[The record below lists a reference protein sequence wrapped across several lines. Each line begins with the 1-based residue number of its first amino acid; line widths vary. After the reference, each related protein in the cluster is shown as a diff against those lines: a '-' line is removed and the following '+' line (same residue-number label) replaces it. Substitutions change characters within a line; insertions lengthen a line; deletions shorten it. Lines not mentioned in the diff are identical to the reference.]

1 MSKIAQLRTVLTTPP
16 EVVSLPDVRLR
27 NYLGDA
33 DIERWLTVRLR
44 SFARE
49 RTAVGAWTV
58 ADFRREFLEKSWWR
72 PERMW
77 FAESRGEVVG
87 TVTLAERGSGAA
99 AKPVVHWLAVLPRWR
114 RRGVG
119 RLLVSAL
126 HRTVWDAGQRE
137 ILLETHADWTAAA
150 KFYEALGYRPA

>member
-1 MSKIAQLRTVLTTPP
+1 
-16 EVVSLPDVRLR
+16 
-27 NYLGDA
+27 
-33 DIERWLTVRLR
+33 
-44 SFARE
+44 
-49 RTAVGAWTV
+49 
-58 ADFRREFLEKSWWR
+58 
-72 PERMW
+72 MW
-77 FAESRGEVVG
+77 FAESRGEAIG

-119 RLLVSAL
+119 RLLMSVL

-150 KFYEALGYRPA
+150 KFYESLGYRPA